1 MSQVLE
7 RQQHWLTCSQYLP
20 TDACTRWRRGG
31 RRNADCRLDHA
42 ASGCS
47 PGGVLSLLRH
57 MATMDTLAAL
67 GWSICA
73 TGAGAASHVQA
84 PARLVAQHQ
93 NPAKRR
99 TVLAPAALNQMPRC
113 MADSRDSTVP
123 GQFSISPD
131 FDAELPAVPAPQRAS
146 YHPHQLHIST
156 SRELLAY
163 PWWSFASTKTGYPQ
177 ESNQKPHDR
186 ADSAHCVCRHGATV
200 CMHLWAGTASM

>member
-20 TDACTRWRRGG
+20 TDACTRWLRGG

-47 PGGVLSLLRH
+47 PGDILSLLRQ

-73 TGAGAASHVQA
+73 TVAGGSSHVEA

-99 TVLAPAALNQMPRC
+99 TVLALLSHGYLSYSVASDSKQLETSRGLGTVVPPRR
-113 MADSRDSTVP
+113 AIA
-123 GQFSISPD
+123 G
-131 FDAELPAVPAPQRAS
+131 EQRARGGES
-146 YHPHQLHIST
+146 KERG
-156 SRELLAY
+156 SRRRFL
-163 PWWSFASTKTGYPQ
+163 FTK
-177 ESNQKPHDR
+177 S
-186 ADSAHCVCRHGATV
+186 
-200 CMHLWAGTASM
+200 